1 MAAGPLMQAVILA
14 GGFGTRLRPLTLTCP
29 KPLLPV
35 ANVPIIRRIVDK
47 MPQDVDRV
55 VLAVNYR
62 LEQLREYFA
71 ENPIPGREVVL
82 VEEKEPLGTAGA
94 IKNVEAHVDGPF
106 LVFNGDIL
114 DSLDVAAFRRFHARH
129 KGVGTISLW
138 EVNDP
143 RHFGVMEMHGER
155 IARFVEKPETREQAP
170 SNLANAGTYLLE
182 PEVFDL
188 IPKDVPTSIER
199 ETFPTLL
206 ASGRNLFGYPFAGFW
221 VDCGRP
227 ETYLRSNEAV
237 VKAMGQ
243 SVLMGEG
250 TTNRGAVFDDW
261 AVVGSGCTL
270 GSEVEIAR
278 SVILDGVTVGGN
290 VTIRDSIV
298 GPGCR
303 IGDDAALVDCVL
315 GEGAIVEK
323 GVLLKNVKIDPP
335 APAPAAGKGR

>member
-1 MAAGPLMQAVILA
+1 MQAVILA

-35 ANVPIIRRIVDK
+35 ANVPIIRRIIDK
-47 MPQDVDRV
+47 MPQDVDKV
-55 VLAVNYR
+55 VLAVNYK
-62 LEQLREYFA
+62 LEQLREHFR
-71 ENPIPGREVVL
+71 EHPIPGREVVL

-94 IKNVEAHVDGPF
+94 IKNVEPHVDGAF

-114 DSLDVAAFRRFHARH
+114 DSLDVAAFRRFHARK
-129 KGVGTISLW
+129 KGVGTLSLW

-143 RHFGVMEMHGER
+143 RHFGVMEMAGER

-188 IPKDVPTSIER
+188 IPKGVAVSIER
-199 ETFPTLL
+199 ETFPAAL
-206 ASGRNLFGYPFAGFW
+206 AAGRHLYGFPFSGFW

-237 VKAMGQ
+237 VKAGGKN
-243 SVLMGEG
+243 VLLGAG
-250 TTNRGAVFDDW
+250 TTDLGAQFDDW
-261 AVVGSGCTL
+261 AVVGRSCTL
-270 GSEVEIAR
+270 GSDVEIAR
-278 SVILDGVTVGGN
+278 SVLLDGVVVGSN
-290 VTIRDSIV
+290 VTIRDSIL

-315 GEGAIVEK
+315 GEGVQVEK
-323 GVLLKNVKIDPP
+323 GVLLKNVKLDPP
-335 APAPAAGKGR
+335 ALAPASRQG